1 MAKLYTFTMDVEV
14 DDEETLFDNA
24 LFVATQAIDGPAFT
38 QEAALDLLRP
48 NGLIDVGACVQMV
61 LDPGES
67 PPGLSLVES
76 SIAES
81 DESIFNVDFGDERN

>member
-14 DDEETLFDNA
+14 DDEEKLFDQA
-24 LFVATQAIDGPAFT
+24 MKVATT
-38 QEAALDLLRP
+38 AAVPLTESNARNLLRP
-48 NGLIDVGACVQMV
+48 EGMIDVRACVQMV

-76 SIAES
+76 GVYQDM
-81 DESIFNVDFGDERN
+81 DESVFNVDFGDERN